1 MITRAEIE
9 EAYHAGL
16 EAVVALIEQLIK
28 RVESLE
34 ARLNTDS
41 HNSHKP
47 PSSDGYKK
55 PAPKSQRKKTGRRSG
70 GQPGHAGTTL
80 EMTEQPDY
88 VIRHQA
94 EKCEKCGSGLNSR
107 ESQIAERRQV
117 YDLPQIEIK
126 VTEHQTMR
134 TRCAECGCETAG
146 AFPERVSQPV
156 Q

>member
-146 AFPERVSQPV
+146 AFPEIVSQPV